1 MEKNNLL
8 WKNLLIKI
16 SIVAVLALLML
27 IPLNM
32 VRNQVNERS
41 HSHTETIGDI
51 TKSWGTS
58 QIFTGPW
65 ISYKYTVGNDKEK
78 ETVKAAVFPDSLK

>member
-41 HSHTETIGDI
+41 HNHTETIGDI
-51 TKSWGTS
+51 TKSW
-58 QIFTGPW
+58 
-65 ISYKYTVGNDKEK
+65 
-78 ETVKAAVFPDSLK
+78 